1 VEEQLK
7 EAVRESGLSLNQ
19 IEKASGVGREQLSR
33 FLRDQRTLTLP
44 AVAKLCK
51 ALGLELAR
59 RRPGP
64 PGGRKPKGK

>member
-44 AVAKLCK
+44 AVAKLCT
-51 ALGLELAR
+51 ALGYRLVKVD
-59 RRPGP
+59 P
-64 PGGRKPKGK
+64 PAGRKKGK